1 MSVKKLAKE
10 VMKKKKIPKTFT
22 LDYGVIEELIKIS
35 EKNKISASVL
45 TNEILKKAIINGV

>member
-22 LDYGVIEELIKIS
+22 LDYGVIEELLKIS
-35 EKNKISASVL
+35 EENKISTSTLA
-45 TNEILKKAIINGV
+45 NEILKRAIINGV